1 MSQYKVIQ
9 DIESEDKLLGPFS
22 LRQFIYAA
30 ITITLLFITFSIA
43 KAGAWFIALP
53 FLLPIGFFGL
63 LAAPFGHDQSSEVWL
78 LAKIRFMLKP
88 RKRIWDQ
95 SGAKQ
100 LVAITAPKKIIRQL
114 TDGLDQSEVKSR
126 LSALATTLD
135 SRGWAVKNVNVN
147 MYSEPSYFSGQDD
160 SDRLIGPSAL
170 PQDVPQSAITAQDDI
185 MDTLNNPTAHN
196 LESMMQTNVAS
207 RRQQIVE
214 HVKDPASTPAPN
226 QTPQDFWF
234 LNSPAPAAP
243 GMSAFDN
250 SQVVHPKQSDV
261 SVSVVDDPSLSQK
274 LTESRQKGRSHSGGN
289 ILVEPASQKPQSP
302 VPATPDPAILQLANN
317 DDLNV
322 ATIARQAN
330 KAKTMSDGDE
340 VVISLH

>member
-9 DIESEDKLLGPFS
+9 DIESEDKLLGPLS
-22 LRQFIYAA
+22 LRQFVYAA
-30 ITITLLFITFSIA
+30 ITIALLFIAFTVA

-53 FLLPIGFFGL
+53 FLIPASFFGL

-88 RKRIWDQ
+88 RRRIWDQ

-100 LVAITAPKKIIRQL
+100 LVSITAPKKIIRQL
-114 TDGLDQSEVKSR
+114 TDGLDQTEVKSR
-126 LSALATTLD
+126 LNALATTLD
-135 SRGWAVKNVNVN
+135 SRGWAVKNINVN
-147 MYSEPSYFSGQDD
+147 MFSEPSYFNTQDE

-196 LESMMQTNVAS
+196 LDSMMQNTVAN
-207 RRQQIVE
+207 RRQQIME
-214 HVKDPASTPAPN
+214 HVKDPVAVPAPN
-226 QTPQDFWF
+226 QAPQDYWF
-234 LNSPAPAAP
+234 LNTPAPTAP

-250 SQVVHPKQSDV
+250 APVIHPQQMTTNNAI
-261 SVSVVDDPSLSQK
+261 DDPSLSQQLAK
-274 LTESRQKGRSHSGGN
+274 SRQKGRSHSGGN
-289 ILVEPASQKPQSP
+289 HRIEPASKKTQSS
-302 VPATPDPAILQLANN
+302 VPTTPDPAILQLANN

-330 KAKTMSDGDE
+330 RAMGDGDE